1 MNKLWVVI
9 AMDKGLSYI
18 YQTIMVLLILFVF
31 GGALG
36 REIFWDVLSELTK
49 AVITLAVIAV
59 SVAVAYFL
67 LYKQSRWWRK

>member
-1 MNKLWVVI
+1 
-9 AMDKGLSYI
+9 MDKGLTYI

-36 REIFWDVLSELTK
+36 REIFWDVLSELAK

>member
-18 YQTIMVLLILFVF
+18 YQTIMVLLIRFVF

-36 REIFWDVLSELTK
+36 REIFWDVLSELAK

>member
-36 REIFWDVLSELTK
+36 REIFWDVLSELAK

>member
-1 MNKLWVVI
+1 
-9 AMDKGLSYI
+9 MDKGLSYI

-36 REIFWDVLSELTK
+36 REIFWDVLSELAK